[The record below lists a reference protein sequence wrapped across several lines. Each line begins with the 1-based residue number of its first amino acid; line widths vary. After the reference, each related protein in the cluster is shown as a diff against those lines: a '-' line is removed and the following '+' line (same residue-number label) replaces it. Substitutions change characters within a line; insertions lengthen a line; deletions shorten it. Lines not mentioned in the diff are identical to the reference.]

1 VLSMLFMVVLKDCF
15 ASVLCSLFFRVSC
28 LDERFERWRTIKCRN
43 PDISDSWEFTNG
55 LYLFT
60 GIIWGILGIGIHRIP
75 RNRSSLSVW
84 FVCSFVCSFVR
95 SCSGTQHLEFGIWLF
110 TQMRCCETLNLNH
123 TKLKAL
129 YIHFAQCDLCAIP
142 LEMPSMF

>member
-1 VLSMLFMVVLKDCF
+1 MFMVVLEDCF
-15 ASVLCSLFFRVSC
+15 ASVLCMSFRVSC

-75 RNRSSLSVW
+75 RNRSS
-84 FVCSFVCSFVR
+84 R
-95 SCSGTQHLEFGIWLF
+95 SSNVAIDVVVIDVLG
-110 TQMRCCETLNLNH
+110 
-123 TKLKAL
+123 LKV
-129 YIHFAQCDLCAIP
+129 QTRD
-142 LEMPSMF
+142 